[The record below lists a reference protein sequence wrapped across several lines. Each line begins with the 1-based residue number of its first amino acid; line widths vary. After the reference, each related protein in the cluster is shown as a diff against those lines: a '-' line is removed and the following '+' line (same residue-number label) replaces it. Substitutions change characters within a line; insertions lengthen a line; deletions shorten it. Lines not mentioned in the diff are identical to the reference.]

1 MVVTL
6 ILGIDPGMNG
16 AAALI
21 RVAAGVIAR
30 CHVGPIILNLLPP
43 MAAEASLVVVEAQHA
58 SPQQGVRS
66 AFALGMAYGGV
77 RGVLAGLNH
86 PWVVYVQPAVW
97 RGSYGLGGGAA
108 GKQAGVAMA
117 RDVLREPERVLTH
130 DEADAVL
137 LAWWGWRNIL
147 NTGKQRANLA

>member
-1 MVVTL
+1 MTL
-6 ILGIDPGMNG
+6 ILGIDPGVNG

-21 RVAAGVIAR
+21 RVMPAAGAIAQN
-30 CHVGPIILNLLPP
+30 IIVSLTDSWFPL
-43 MAAEASLVVVEAQHA
+43 ASRDVKLIVVEAQHA
-58 SPQQGVRS
+58 SPQMGVRS
-66 AFALGMAYGGV
+66 AFALGQAYGAV
-77 RGVLAGLNH
+77 RGALAALSH
-86 PWVVYVQPAVW
+86 PWVEYVQPAVW

-137 LAWWGWRNIL
+137 LAWWGWRNIVQ
-147 NTGKQRANLA
+147 KQ